1 MIKEGLARPLLFV
14 YSCYLPFVHPSIH
27 PSIFPPFLPSFYLSK
42 PCVLVAV
49 TNSVIV
55 IVVVEQARS
64 FSPLPHCYN
73 VSPFATPTQHT
84 TLLSNS
90 KLVKPCFSPTT
101 TTVTTKL
108 YTKHIN
114 CCIFSF
120 PLSLLSLFLSFFLSF
135 VRSFVLLAYL
145 YQLHTLQ
152 TYWQTEQQHPQQTN
166 QQTNKHFSNKLNL

>member
-135 VRSFVLLAYL
+135 VRSSRLPLSVTHVANILADR
-145 YQLHTLQ
+145 T
-152 TYWQTEQQHPQQTN
+152 TTPTTNKPTN
-166 QQTNKHFSNKLNL
+166 QQTFL